1 MADDQN
7 LLAEARKLGS
17 LIASQQV
24 VKSYRDLARQV
35 ELDISAR
42 GLLEQFEQAMEALAV
57 KEASGQPIEIAEKRN
72 IQSLQQSVT
81 IHPLLKKLVDSQ
93 MEYMGLMRKVQEA
106 INAGVNG
113 EAIAPAGETTGGS
126 PPPRLIIPG

>member
-7 LLAEARKLGS
+7 LLAEARKLGA

-24 VKSYRDLARQV
+24 VQSYRDLARQV
-35 ELDISAR
+35 DLDISAR
-42 GLLEQFEQAMEALAV
+42 SLLEQFEQAMEALAV

-106 INAGVNG
+106 INSGVNG
-113 EAIAPAGETTGGS
+113 EAAPRAESGS
-126 PPPRLIIPG
+126 APRLIVPG